1 MAIICSGA
9 PILGCIRHLEAA
21 PSNLAPITNCLDGLV
36 VSWSIGTRP
45 DKEPVNT
52 MFDAAIDT
60 FIADY
65 GRPMVQPAGSQ
76 AAFST
81 SVLVNSEFAKSCRS
95 GQHSD
100 STDLS

>member
-1 MAIICSGA
+1 
-9 PILGCIRHLEAA
+9 
-21 PSNLAPITNCLDGLV
+21 
-36 VSWSIGTRP
+36 
-45 DKEPVNT
+45 